1 MSGLVGAAE
10 CARWIGERD
19 AFVIASHT
27 DPDGDSLGS
36 ALALAA
42 ALRQRGKRATAI
54 LAQGV
59 PARLAWLPGA
69 EQVQV
74 IERVP
79 DAARAVIL
87 IECSDFER
95 AGVSG
100 LDALESLNIDHHA
113 SNARYADLNWV
124 DPSVAAA
131 GMMLERL
138 VQALGVRLD
147 AAMAAQLYVTVLTD
161 TGSFRHSNTDA
172 EALEFAA
179 RMVRAGAVPDAIARE
194 VYGHVPAAR
203 VLLLADALA
212 TLRFAA
218 GGRIAWMALRL
229 ADFRRRGT
237 RDTDGFI
244 THAQEVAGVVV
255 SALFKEVAASEFR
268 VSLRSDGSVD
278 VAALAATLG
287 GGGHPRAAGFA
298 LRGEF
303 DTVRRRVLRALRAR
317 LPAAEARGEG
327 GA

>member
-172 EALEFAA
+172 EALET
-179 RMVRAGAVPDAIARE
+179 VKILVGAEVP
-194 VYGHVPAAR
+194 
-203 VLLLADALA
+203 
-212 TLRFAA
+212 
-218 GGRIAWMALRL
+218 
-229 ADFRRRGT
+229 
-237 RDTDGFI
+237 
-244 THAQEVAGVVV
+244 GVVV
-255 SALFKEVAASEFR
+255 SALFKEVAAGEFR